1 MSTCYDA
8 ALLSDWMDA
17 VEQSN
22 LDRISVL
29 CQDNPGLQW
38 IPINHAMVHEISN
51 PHLNAQLEQ
60 CHVLGSSFE
69 PLNAFQYSILKYTPV
84 EGEEQSFEN
93 QQNLRLIAF
102 FIEEARVQ
110 DLNRRTWGSSGNTT
124 LHLASFLGH
133 HQIVKQL
140 LDKGATMDIP
150 NDSGCLPRD
159 VTGLC
164 ERPRARPLSTR
175 PTGLDEDEKKKRE
188 VVRLRP
194 NYSTPDRFKQL
205 RQLAESSAVEK
216 KAENKEQQKKDGHYF
231 KVGRVEETKLK
242 VLNEEEAE
250 LEKQRAR
257 RQKEVDSLAKR
268 SAVKNNPFVKR
279 KEQERTSTI
288 ILEPSAISETP
299 DELMDP
305 SGRCDSKV
313 ISALK
318 DKSYVSSS
326 VFRQTDP
333 ADGTRFSLLP
343 GQLTSPTPS
352 PSSSHTHSDN
362 RTRSMYL
369 QSPNIQK
376 DEQPQKQPIEKETA
390 EKVDPKNHS
399 NDRPSVKNDSD
410 KKSDS
415 SEIYMETKRQSLSSE
430 TPSEDSS
437 EVVSVADEIKVAIEA
452 GIMHSTTTKET
463 IEQEYESHS
472 VISSP
477 TSIDS
482 FSSRRLSG
490 SQKAHWSAAM
500 PSWTFSLD
508 QDFKLP
514 ELNLLQDEND
524 EKNDQ
529 ELPPVSELE
538 EIEYKDVKHEDI
550 TPEEDISE
558 KSDHENDLL
567 ESHGVQ
573 ENLPENQNSLINH
586 QNPEKESP
594 ANNLSPIPGHIP
606 NRANTEP
613 LVSSVSLPTSMLVDS
628 LNIQPLTPLLPLSSS
643 YNDVSDHSSSY
654 GSVSVRSTSIYS
666 RRPQLLSPYSG
677 DSKPWGSTP
686 SIDIPHGQPE
696 INNPTSDIEHHTPR
710 LRMSLSSRSLN
721 DQKAKRGKLYVR
733 IKGAHN
739 LLLPLPREQTY
750 ARCVVSDGRY
760 EYMSRYEVLGQDIN
774 FDYECIIDT
783 YPDMIITVSLHVR
796 PDQHVKTK
804 APITRLFTSTR
815 KRKET
820 LSGYVSQYDG
830 AIGQTRF
837 ALIHMLHACYQKPY
851 EADFDC
857 FNAWYDRSSRE
868 KQRQQ
873 KNGPEQ
879 DILKVVGSLNIET
892 LYLPV
897 MDPLQVSDDQE
908 TIDSHSISFPL
919 SL

>member
-1 MSTCYDA
+1 
-8 ALLSDWMDA
+8 
-17 VEQSN
+17 
-22 LDRISVL
+22 
-29 CQDNPGLQW
+29 
-38 IPINHAMVHEISN
+38 
-51 PHLNAQLEQ
+51 
-60 CHVLGSSFE
+60 
-69 PLNAFQYSILKYTPV
+69 
-84 EGEEQSFEN
+84 
-93 QQNLRLIAF
+93 
-102 FIEEARVQ
+102 
-110 DLNRRTWGSSGNTT
+110 
-124 LHLASFLGH
+124 
-133 HQIVKQL
+133 
-140 LDKGATMDIP
+140 MDIP

-305 SGRCDSKV
+305 SGRCDSK
-313 ISALK
+313 
-318 DKSYVSSS
+318 
-326 VFRQTDP
+326 
-333 ADGTRFSLLP
+333 
-343 GQLTSPTPS
+343 
-352 PSSSHTHSDN
+352 
-362 RTRSMYL
+362 
-369 QSPNIQK
+369 SPNIQK

-897 MDPLQVSDDQE
+897 MDPLQPVPPTLKECNAALQAYYWE
-908 TIDSHSISFPL
+908 EKQNNNREN
-919 SL
+919 